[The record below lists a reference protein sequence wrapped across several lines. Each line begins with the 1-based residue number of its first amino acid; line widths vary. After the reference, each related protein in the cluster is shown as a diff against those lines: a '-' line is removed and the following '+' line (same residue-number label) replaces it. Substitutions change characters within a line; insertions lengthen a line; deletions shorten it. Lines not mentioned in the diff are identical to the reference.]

1 MGCLLFM
8 KQAYSQNITQTD
20 SISSGKVSVQR
31 DSISVQKNTNPKIR
45 RNSIYGELFGN
56 GIIFSINYDRIFFI
70 KDNKFSF
77 RAGILYLF
85 TDQFTDNLITSI
97 EINYLRGTEH
107 HLEMGIGATMFKA
120 LDNYTFI
127 ICLRPFGYRF
137 QSGDKGRIH
146 FRIAPLFLNPIIV
159 GEDRFLLRNWLG
171 ISWGATL

>member
-1 MGCLLFM
+1 VVMGCLLFM
-8 KQAYSQNITQTD
+8 KQSYSQNTTQKD

-56 GIIFSINYDRIFFI
+56 GFIFSINYDRIFFI

-77 RAGILYLF
+77 RAGILYL
-85 TDQFTDNLITSI
+85 FTDNLITSI

-146 FRIAPLFLNPIIV
+146 FRIAPLFLNPINRD
-159 GEDRFLLRNWLG
+159 DRFFLRNWLG

>member
-1 MGCLLFM
+1 MGCLLTE
-8 KQAYSQNITQTD
+8 QQSYSQNTTQTD
-20 SISSGKVSVQR
+20 SISSGKASVQR

-56 GIIFSINYDRIFFI
+56 GFIFSINYDRIFFI

-85 TDQFTDNLITSI
+85 TDNLITSI
-97 EINYLRGTEH
+97 EINYLRGTVN

-146 FRIAPLFLNPIIV
+146 FRIAPLFLNPINRD
-159 GEDRFLLRNWLG
+159 DRFFLRNWLG

>member
-1 MGCLLFM
+1 VVMGWLLFM
-8 KQAYSQNITQTD
+8 KQAYSQNTTQTD

-56 GIIFSINYDRIFFI
+56 GFIFSINYDRIFFI

-85 TDQFTDNLITSI
+85 TPQLTTSI

-127 ICLRPFGYRF
+127 LCLRPFGYRF

-146 FRIAPLFLNPIIV
+146 FRIAPLFLNPINRD
-159 GEDRFLLRNWLG
+159 DRFFLRNWLG